1 LQNIGYDQAL
11 SIEMQPDEGIDMRQ
25 ELRKLR
31 LLLDSLL

>member
-1 LQNIGYDQAL
+1 MTPA
-11 SIEMQPDEGIDMRQ
+11 EGIDMRQ